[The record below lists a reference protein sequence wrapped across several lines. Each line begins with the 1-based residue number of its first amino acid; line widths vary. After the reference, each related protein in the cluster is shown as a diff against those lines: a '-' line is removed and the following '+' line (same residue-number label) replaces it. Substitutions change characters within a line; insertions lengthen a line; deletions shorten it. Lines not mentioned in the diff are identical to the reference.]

1 MHHTKDETE
10 AVARALAI
18 QRGWSA
24 EYAGAWRGAAVA
36 AIDALDKWRESE
48 PRKGRWEP
56 DDV

>member
-1 MHHTKDETE
+1 MHTKDETE

-18 QRGWSA
+18 QSGDDSA
-24 EYAGAWRGAAVA
+24 HWTRWRVAATA

-48 PRKGRWEP
+48 PSGRRWMP